1 MLWATYYQQ
10 IINYHWMSY
19 LANASLCSEWH
30 PDTQLTWLTTVLLK
44 WPISVH
50 VFKLAIVPWLLFTQC
65 RDNKACK
72 LRQGWAKR
80 VFPTLSCTELHNF
93 LWFWYTC
100 RSWQKIVQ
108 FNLIDSK
115 LGILLNSL
123 FHFAG
128 WDQRNYNIII

>member
-19 LANASLCSEWH
+19 LANASLCSERH

-72 LRQGWAKR
+72 LRQVWVKR

-93 LWFWYTC
+93 CDFDIHVGHDKKLFSLIWLTP
-100 RSWQKIVQ
+100 
-108 FNLIDSK
+108 NLGYYSIHCFTL
-115 LGILLNSL
+115 LGEIK
-123 FHFAG
+123 G
-128 WDQRNYNIII
+128 III